1 MPQRQGGSGRQGLA
15 TTYEKK
21 KRELACL
28 DGPRGYSQILRAVDA
43 CWMSK
48 VMGESPKASPPD
60 DGSAKLK
67 PPVQREG
74 ARRIKVWERQQES
87 EREK

>member
-1 MPQRQGGSGRQGLA
+1 MARFQEQLMRGR
-15 TTYEKK
+15 
-21 KRELACL
+21 
-28 DGPRGYSQILRAVDA
+28 
-43 CWMSK
+43 MSK
-48 VMGESPKASPPD
+48 VVGESPKASPPN

-67 PPVQREG
+67 PRVQRER